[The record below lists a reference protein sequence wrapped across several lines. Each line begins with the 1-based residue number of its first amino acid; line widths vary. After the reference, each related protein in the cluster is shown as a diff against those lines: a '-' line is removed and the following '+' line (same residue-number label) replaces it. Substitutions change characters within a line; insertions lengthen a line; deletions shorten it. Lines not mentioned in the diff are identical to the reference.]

1 MHIENEVK
9 EVIVLHKI
17 ENNIE
22 EMHVFKEITVNDQS
36 DQVQTTTLDYYEK
49 NGDLFAQ
56 DVDDVNF
63 SKMHLRFISKL
74 SKHAKILDLGC
85 GSGRDS
91 LAFLNA
97 GFDVKAI
104 DGSKKM
110 CEIAQSKTGLSI
122 RNIRFGQLDD
132 QNKYDGVWA
141 CASLLH
147 LPKNELPK
155 VFSKIIEALKEEGIF
170 YSSFKYGSFEGYR
183 NGRYF
188 TDFTESSMNEL
199 LEQFPELKCIES
211 WISSDVR
218 PGRMEQKWLNIIVQK
233 QTKS

>member
-1 MHIENEVK
+1 MQSK
-9 EVIVLHKI
+9 DKYM
-17 ENNIE
+17 E
-22 EMHVFKEITVNDQS
+22 EMNTTSNMKLNLQS
-36 DQVQTTTLDYYEK
+36 DEVQTTTLDYYEK

-56 DVDDVNF
+56 DVDNVNF
-63 SKMHLRFISKL
+63 SQMQIRFISKL
-74 SKHAKILDLGC
+74 PKQAKILDLGC
-85 GSGRDS
+85 SSGRDS

-97 GFDVKAI
+97 GFDVDAI

-110 CEIAQSKTGLSI
+110 CAIAQSKTGLSI
-122 RNIRFGQLDD
+122 RNIRFEQLDD

-155 VFSKIIEALKEEGIF
+155 VLSKIIEALKEEGIF

-188 TDFTESSMNEL
+188 SDFTESSMNEL
-199 LEQFPELKCIES
+199 LEQFP
-211 WISSDVR
+211 R
-218 PGRMEQKWLNIIVQK
+218 
-233 QTKS
+233 T

>member
-1 MHIENEVK
+1 MQSK
-9 EVIVLHKI
+9 DKYM
-17 ENNIE
+17 E
-22 EMHVFKEITVNDQS
+22 EMNTTSKMKLNLQS
-36 DQVQTTTLDYYEK
+36 DEVQTTTLDYYEK

-56 DVDDVNF
+56 DVDHVNF
-63 SKMHLRFISKL
+63 SQMQLRFISKL

-122 RNIRFGQLDD
+122 RNIRFEQLDD
-132 QNKYDGVWA
+132 QNQYDGVWA

-147 LPKNELPK
+147 LPRNELPK

-188 TDFTESSMNEL
+188 SDFTESSMNEL
-199 LEQFPELKCIES
+199 LEQFPGLKCIES

-218 PGRMEQKWLNIIVQK
+218 PGRTEQKWLNIILQK

>member
-1 MHIENEVK
+1 MHIENEVR

-56 DVDDVNF
+56 DVDHVNF
-63 SKMHLRFISKL
+63 SKMQLRFISKL
-74 SKHAKILDLGC
+74 PKQAKILDLGC

-97 GFDVKAI
+97 GFDVEAI

-110 CEIAQSKTGLSI
+110 CEIAQSKTGLSV

>member
-1 MHIENEVK
+1 MQSK
-9 EVIVLHKI
+9 DKYM
-17 ENNIE
+17 E
-22 EMHVFKEITVNDQS
+22 EMNTTSNMKLNLQS
-36 DQVQTTTLDYYEK
+36 DEVQTTTLDYYEK

-56 DVDDVNF
+56 DVDNVNF
-63 SKMHLRFISKL
+63 SQMQLRFISKL

-122 RNIRFGQLDD
+122 RNIRFEQLDD
-132 QNKYDGVWA
+132 QNQYDGVWA

-147 LPKNELPK
+147 LPRNELPK

>member
-1 MHIENEVK
+1 MQSK
-9 EVIVLHKI
+9 DKYM
-17 ENNIE
+17 E
-22 EMHVFKEITVNDQS
+22 EMNTINKMKLNLQS
-36 DQVQTTTLDYYEK
+36 DEVQTTTLYYYEK
-49 NGDLFAQ
+49 NGELFAQ

-63 SKMHLRFISKL
+63 SQMQLRFISKL

-97 GFDVKAI
+97 GFDVEAI

-147 LPKNELPK
+147 LPRNELPK

-188 TDFTESSMNEL
+188 SDFTESSMNEL

-218 PGRMEQKWLNIIVQK
+218 PGRTEQKWLNIILQK
-233 QTKS
+233 QTKA

>member
-1 MHIENEVK
+1 MQSK
-9 EVIVLHKI
+9 DKYM
-17 ENNIE
+17 E
-22 EMHVFKEITVNDQS
+22 EMNTTSNMKLNLQS
-36 DQVQTTTLDYYEK
+36 DEVQTTTLDYYEK
-49 NGDLFAQ
+49 NGYLFAQ
-56 DVDDVNF
+56 DVDNVNF
-63 SKMHLRFISKL
+63 SQMQLRFISKL
-74 SKHAKILDLGC
+74 PKQAKILDLGC

-97 GFDVKAI
+97 GFDVDAI

-122 RNIRFGQLDD
+122 RNIRFEQLDD
-132 QNKYDGVWA
+132 QNQYDGVWA

-155 VFSKIIEALKEEGIF
+155 VFSKIIEALKEDGLF
-170 YSSFKYGSFEGYR
+170 YSSFKYGSFEGFR

-188 TDFTESSMNEL
+188 SDFTESSMNEL

-218 PGRMEQKWLNIIVQK
+218 PGRTEQKWLNIILQK
-233 QTKS
+233 QTKA

>member
-1 MHIENEVK
+1 M
-9 EVIVLHKI
+9 IVVQSKDKYM
-17 ENNIE
+17 E
-22 EMHVFKEITVNDQS
+22 EMNTTSKMKLNLQS
-36 DQVQTTTLDYYEK
+36 DEVQTTTLDYYEK

-56 DVDDVNF
+56 DVDHVNF
-63 SKMHLRFISKL
+63 SQMQLRFISKL

-122 RNIRFGQLDD
+122 RNIRFEQLDD
-132 QNKYDGVWA
+132 QNQYDGVWA

-147 LPKNELPK
+147 LPRNELPK

-188 TDFTESSMNEL
+188 SDFTESSMNEL
-199 LEQFPELKCIES
+199 LEQFPGLKCIES

-218 PGRMEQKWLNIIVQK
+218 PGRTEQKWLNIILQK

>member
-1 MHIENEVK
+1 MQSK
-9 EVIVLHKI
+9 DKYM
-17 ENNIE
+17 E
-22 EMHVFKEITVNDQS
+22 EMNTTSNMKLNLQS

-56 DVDDVNF
+56 DVDHVNF
-63 SKMHLRFISKL
+63 SQMQLRFISKL

-122 RNIRFGQLDD
+122 RNIRFEQLDD
-132 QNKYDGVWA
+132 QNQYDGVWA

-147 LPKNELPK
+147 LPRNELPK

-188 TDFTESSMNEL
+188 SDFTESSMNEL
-199 LEQFPELKCIES
+199 LEQFPELKCNMDHLKAIE
-211 WISSDVR
+211 
-218 PGRMEQKWLNIIVQK
+218 MEDIFLILPKVQ
-233 QTKS
+233 

>member
-56 DVDDVNF
+56 DVDNVNF
-63 SKMHLRFISKL
+63 SQMQLRFISKL
-74 SKHAKILDLGC
+74 PKQAKILDLGC
-85 GSGRDS
+85 GSGRDA

>member
-1 MHIENEVK
+1 MK
-9 EVIVLHKI
+9 GVIVVQSKDKYM
-17 ENNIE
+17 E
-22 EMHVFKEITVNDQS
+22 EMNTTSNMKLNLQS
-36 DQVQTTTLDYYEK
+36 DEVQTTTLDYYEK

-56 DVDDVNF
+56 DVDKVNF
-63 SKMHLRFISKL
+63 SQMQIRFISKL
-74 SKHAKILDLGC
+74 PKQAKILDLGC

-97 GFDVKAI
+97 GFDVEAI

-110 CEIAQSKTGLSI
+110 CEIAQSKTGLSV
-122 RNIRFGQLDD
+122 RNIRFEQLDD

-155 VFSKIIEALKEEGIF
+155 VFSKIIEALKEDGIF

-188 TDFTESSMNEL
+188 SDLTESSMNEL
-199 LEQFPELKCIES
+199 LEQFPELKCLES

-218 PGRMEQKWLNIIVQK
+218 PGRMEQKWLNIILQK
-233 QTKS
+233 QTKA

>member
-1 MHIENEVK
+1 MQSK
-9 EVIVLHKI
+9 DKYM
-17 ENNIE
+17 E
-22 EMHVFKEITVNDQS
+22 EMNTISKMKLNLQS
-36 DQVQTTTLDYYEK
+36 DEVQTTTLYYYEK
-49 NGDLFAQ
+49 NGELFAQ

-63 SKMHLRFISKL
+63 SQMQLRFISKL

-97 GFDVKAI
+97 GFDVEAI

-147 LPKNELPK
+147 LPRNELPK

-188 TDFTESSMNEL
+188 SDFTESSMNEL

-218 PGRMEQKWLNIIVQK
+218 PGRTEQKWLNIILQK
-233 QTKS
+233 QTKA

>member
-1 MHIENEVK
+1 MLK
-9 EVIVLHKI
+9 EKEKGVIVVQNL
-17 ENNIE
+17 ENKVE
-22 EMHVFKEITVNDQS
+22 EKNVTKETIVNDQS
-36 DQVQTTTLDYYEK
+36 DQVQTTTLNYYEK
-49 NGDLFAQ
+49 NGELFAQ

-63 SKMHLRFISKL
+63 SQMQLRFISKL

-97 GFDVKAI
+97 GFDVEAI

-122 RNIRFGQLDD
+122 RNIRFEQLDD
-132 QNKYDGVWA
+132 QNQYDGVWA

-155 VFSKIIEALKEEGIF
+155 VFSKIIEALKEDGIF

-188 TDFTESSMNEL
+188 SDFTESSMNEL

-218 PGRMEQKWLNIIVQK
+218 PGRTEQKWLNIILQK

>member
-1 MHIENEVK
+1 MHIENEVR

-56 DVDDVNF
+56 DVDNVNF
-63 SKMHLRFISKL
+63 SQMQLRFISKL
-74 SKHAKILDLGC
+74 PKQAKILDLGC
-85 GSGRDS
+85 GSGRDA

-97 GFDVKAI
+97 GFDVEAI

>member
-1 MHIENEVK
+1 MHIENEVR

-85 GSGRDS
+85 GSGRDA

-97 GFDVKAI
+97 GFDVEAI

>member
-1 MHIENEVK
+1 MK
-9 EVIVLHKI
+9 GVIVVQSKDKYM
-17 ENNIE
+17 E
-22 EMHVFKEITVNDQS
+22 EMNTTSNMKLNLQS
-36 DQVQTTTLDYYEK
+36 DEVQTTTLDYYEK

-56 DVDDVNF
+56 DVDNVNF
-63 SKMHLRFISKL
+63 SQMQIRFISKL
-74 SKHAKILDLGC
+74 PKQAKILDLGC

-97 GFDVKAI
+97 GFDVEAI

-110 CEIAQSKTGLSI
+110 CEIAQSKTGLSV
-122 RNIRFGQLDD
+122 RNIRFEQLDD

-155 VFSKIIEALKEEGIF
+155 VFSKIIEALKEDGIF

-188 TDFTESSMNEL
+188 SDLTESSMNEL
-199 LEQFPELKCIES
+199 LEQFPELKCLES

-218 PGRMEQKWLNIIVQK
+218 PGRMEQKWLNIILQK
-233 QTKS
+233 QTKA